1 MASSTPISPTDTSP
15 ATTKPVAF
23 AQPRKLSFSR
33 KGDEGQGRAQA
44 HERSGSLGSLRMAIR
59 GPRNR
64 KESIGLPRPLGSPFG
79 VGREIGRGEMEGGD
93 GVGQAI

>member
-1 MASSTPISPTDTSP
+1 
-15 ATTKPVAF
+15 
-23 AQPRKLSFSR
+23 
-33 KGDEGQGRAQA
+33 
-44 HERSGSLGSLRMAIR
+44 MAIR